1 MNEKKEELNEKEQ
14 EILNLKDK
22 ISQLKQRIVFI
33 KEDNKIS
40 ENKEIDKLNNKIN
53 YLINEFEIGK
63 SKMEL
68 MKKNHK
74 ILQDKYLKVTSE
86 LRKRPQEEILYKTKK
101 LKEQK
106 LKRHF
111 SGSSNET
118 NSKSDKV
125 NLPLIKSINI
135 KKNNNNVGGE
145 IEKNENEI
153 NQKNET

>member
-1 MNEKKEELNEKEQ
+1 
-14 EILNLKDK
+14 
-22 ISQLKQRIVFI
+22 
-33 KEDNKIS
+33 
-40 ENKEIDKLNNKIN
+40 
-53 YLINEFEIGK
+53 
-63 SKMEL
+63 MEL

-111 SGSSNET
+111 SGNSNDT

>member
-1 MNEKKEELNEKEQ
+1 MNEKKEELNNKNQ
-14 EILNLKDK
+14 EILNLNEK
-22 ISQLKQRIVFI
+22 ISELKQRIIFI
-33 KEDNKIS
+33 KEDNKNS

-86 LRKRPQEEILYKTKK
+86 LRKKPKEEILFKTKK
-101 LKEQK
+101 MKEQK

-111 SGSSNET
+111 SGYSN
-118 NSKSDKV
+118 DI
-125 NLPLIKSINI
+125 PLIKSVII
-135 KKNNNNVGGE
+135 KKNNDIKNKKT
-145 IEKNENEI
+145 EKNLNEE
-153 NQKNET
+153 NQKNEN